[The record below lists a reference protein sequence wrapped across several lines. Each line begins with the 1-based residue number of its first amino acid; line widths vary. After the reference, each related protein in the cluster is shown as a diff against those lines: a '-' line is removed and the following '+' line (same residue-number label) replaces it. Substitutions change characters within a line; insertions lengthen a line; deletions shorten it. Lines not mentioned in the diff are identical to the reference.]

1 MPAVLRSIEIAVPP
15 VSLRQEELRN
25 VFAEQPGI
33 SALAKRLI
41 RAAFDHSGIERRHTA
56 VAELGLAA
64 ASDGGTSGA
73 AAPGGGASAAAA
85 AGAEAAGGP
94 APGPAGDPAPDAVEP
109 LFFDVRTREVLAP
122 STGARNA
129 FYAREAPGLFVGAAR
144 RAVEACPGLE
154 PGAVTHL
161 VTASCTGFYAP
172 GPDLDVVRGL
182 GLPASVKRSHLGFM
196 GCCAAFPALRQAA
209 EICGA
214 DPSAVVL
221 VVCAELCSIHLRTAE
236 DPDTI
241 RGASLF
247 ADGAAAA
254 VVTGPDA
261 VLASGAVPA
270 PGTAQ
275 APAGEAPAPV
285 LHLDRFETTVT
296 PTGGEEM
303 AWSIGDLGFEMVLG
317 SYVPQIIGT
326 HIEEATAP
334 LVGEDRT
341 AVRHWAIHPGGRS
354 ILDKVEETLGL
365 SPEQLEPSRAVLRDY
380 GNMSSATVLFV
391 LREILRAPMDADEEL
406 VCGMAFGPGLTVE
419 TALMRKTR

>member
-1 MPAVLRSIEIAVPP
+1 MSAVVRSIEIAVPP
-15 VSLRQEELRN
+15 VSLRQEELRD
-25 VFAEQPGI
+25 VFAGQPGI

-41 RAAFDHSGIERRHTA
+41 RAAFDYSGIERRHTA

-64 ASDGGTSGA
+64 APEGEGA
-73 AAPGGGASAAAA
+73 QTDPAS
-85 AGAEAAGGP
+85 
-94 APGPAGDPAPDAVEP
+94 AGDPAPDAVDP
-109 LFFDVRTREVLAP
+109 LFFDARTREVLAP

-129 FYAREAPGLFVGAAR
+129 FYAAQAPGLFVEAAR
-144 RAVEACPGLE
+144 RAVEACPGLK

-182 GLPASVKRSHLGFM
+182 GLRASVKRSHLGFM

-214 DPSAVVL
+214 DPGAVVL
-221 VVCAELCSIHLRTAE
+221 VVCAELCSIHLRRAE
-236 DPDTI
+236 DPDAI

-254 VVTGPDA
+254 VVTGPDG
-261 VLASGAVPA
+261 VPGPDAVP
-270 PGTAQ
+270 
-275 APAGEAPAPV
+275 PAGEPPAPV
-285 LHLDRFETTVT
+285 LHLDRFETMVT

-334 LVGEDRT
+334 LVGEDRA

-354 ILDKVEETLGL
+354 ILDKVEEALGL

-391 LREILRAPMDADEEL
+391 LREILRAPLEEDEET

>member
-1 MPAVLRSIEIAVPP
+1 MSAVVRSIEIAVPP
-15 VSLRQEELRN
+15 VSLRQEELRD
-25 VFAEQPGI
+25 VFAGQPGI
-33 SALAKRLI
+33 SPLAKRLI
-41 RAAFDHSGIERRHTA
+41 KAAFDHSGIERRHTA

-64 ASDGGTSGA
+64 ASDAG
-73 AAPGGGASAAAA
+73 
-85 AGAEAAGGP
+85 GAEAEPDGRPASGPGGKAVP
-94 APGPAGDPAPDAVEP
+94 APLEAPVLTGAPAPDDVEP
-109 LFFDVRTREVLAP
+109 LFFDARTRQVLAP

-129 FYAREAPGLFVGAAR
+129 FYAREAPGLFVDAAR
-144 RAVEACPGLE
+144 RAVEACPGLA

-214 DPSAVVL
+214 DPGAVVL

-236 DPDTI
+236 GPDAI

-254 VVTGPDA
+254 VVTGPEA
-261 VLASGAVPA
+261 VLAPEAAPMPDPAVEPS
-270 PGTAQ
+270 
-275 APAGEAPAPV
+275 APV
-285 LHLDRFETTVT
+285 LHLDRFETMVT

-326 HIEEATAP
+326 HIEAATAP
-334 LVGEDRT
+334 LVGEDRA

-354 ILDKVEETLGL
+354 ILDKVQDALGL

-391 LREILRAPMDADEEL
+391 LREILRAPMEEDEET

>member
-1 MPAVLRSIEIAVPP
+1 MPAVVRSIEIAVPP
-15 VSLRQEELRN
+15 LSLRQEELRD

-56 VAELGLAA
+56 VAELGLAV
-64 ASDGGTSGA
+64 ASDGGVSGAEASGA
-73 AAPGGGASAAAA
+73 AAPDAAAA
-85 AGAEAAGGP
+85 EADAAGGP
-94 APGPAGDPAPDAVEP
+94 APDPAGKPAPGLAGVPGPGDVEP
-109 LFFDVRTREVLAP
+109 LFLDARTREVLAP

-129 FYAREAPGLFVGAAR
+129 FYAREAPGLFVEAAR
-144 RAVEACPGLE
+144 RAVEACPGLG
-154 PGAVTHL
+154 PDAVTHL

-214 DPSAVVL
+214 DPGAVVL

-254 VVTGPDA
+254 VVTGADA
-261 VLASGAVPA
+261 APA
-270 PGTAQ
+270 PAE
-275 APAGEAPAPV
+275 PPAPV
-285 LHLDRFETTVT
+285 LRLDRFETMVT

-334 LVGEDRT
+334 LVGEDRA

-354 ILDKVEETLGL
+354 ILDRVEDALGL

-391 LREILRAPMDADEEL
+391 LREILRAPMEEDEET